1 MSIQIST
8 ENGAIATITV
18 SGELDGQTYEQLTN
32 AARAA
37 HKNGAHSLLLD
48 LSGLK
53 YISSAGLVALHS
65 LALLMNGA
73 EIPDDPK
80 KEWASLKRIDST
92 RMGGKQMRVKLLNA
106 REEVR
111 QVLDMVGFLDFFETF
126 TDKAAALASF

>member
-8 ENGAIATITV
+8 EDGAIATLTV
-18 SGELDGQTYEQLTN
+18 SGELDGQTYTHLID
-32 AARAA
+32 AGRAA
-37 HKNGAHSLLLD
+37 YQNGARNLLLN
-48 LSGLK
+48 LSELK

-65 LALLMNGA
+65 LSLLMNGA

-80 KEWASLKRIDST
+80 KEWSSLKKIDST
-92 RMGGKQMRVKLLNA
+92 RASGKQTRVKLLHL

-111 QVLDMVGFLDFFETF
+111 QVLEMVGFLDFFETF